1 MERGRKRRR
10 KRRELPSVVRKEVW
24 LVAEEDNASFG
35 MNMKPS
41 TMGEEGEVGV
51 VVPVADE
58 GMEWQKCWATDS
70 HVGGVVMVA
79 KKAEGR

>member
-1 MERGRKRRR
+1 
-10 KRRELPSVVRKEVW
+10 
-24 LVAEEDNASFG
+24 